1 MKKAITRSL
10 IFLLMLT
17 GICRAADESPNSK
30 LDFTL
35 DKEFKNVI
43 IDILSNKKDLY
54 AKNGQKVL
62 SSKVLSSRYTLRIDD
77 EGVTNV
83 LEIISRKK
91 VEAKVLREKV
101 ILHLEEKISVDFKS
115 MKIETKLVGNNQ
127 KYKKY
132 ESIIL
137 ISKDKEA
144 TNVEMKAWVALKS
157 SNVRKW
163 LLNAFVKSSLKK
175 FERALREITGCP
187 DEHISESE

>member
-1 MKKAITRSL
+1 
-10 IFLLMLT
+10 MLT

-35 DKEFKNVI
+35 DKEFKDVI
-43 IDILSNKKDLY
+43 VDILSNKKDLY

-115 MKIETKLVGNNQ
+115 MKIETKLAGSNQ

-144 TNVEMKAWVALKS
+144 TNIEMKAWATLKS

-163 LLNAFVKSSLKK
+163 ILNAFVKSSLKK
-175 FERALREITGCP
+175 FERSLREITGCP
-187 DEHISESE
+187 DEHIPESE

>member
-17 GICRAADESPNSK
+17 GACRAADEAPNSK

-35 DKEFKNVI
+35 NKEFKDVI
-43 IDILSNKKDLY
+43 VDILSNKKDLY
-54 AKNGQKVL
+54 AKNGQKMI

-115 MKIETKLVGNNQ
+115 MKVETKLVGNNQ

-144 TNVEMKAWVALKS
+144 TNVEIKAWVMLKS
-157 SNVRKW
+157 NNTRRW
-163 LLNAFVKSSLKK
+163 ILNAFVRVSLNK
-175 FERALREITGCP
+175 FEKALREITGCP
-187 DEHISESE
+187 NEQDIQ